1 MITSAAFIFLLL
13 LLHFIKPELDPSW
26 NFISEYEVGRFGWL
40 MQLAFIAISA
50 SCVFLVISLWKH
62 VKIVGKAGLVML
74 LISAAGMLIAA
85 IFKTDP
91 LNTPHHQLTQSGNL
105 HQIGAML
112 DQIPFA
118 AILITIALFRKK
130 DWKIN
135 RAILIVAMLLVWA
148 GFIYFVASVRAQF
161 PVDGIFGPTVT
172 VGWQNRLMIL
182 TQALWLIV
190 VANEVMKNTKFIDHH
205 ATVAPAL

>member
-118 AILITIALFRKK
+118 AILITITLFRKK
-130 DWKIN
+130 
-135 RAILIVAMLLVWA
+135 
-148 GFIYFVASVRAQF
+148 
-161 PVDGIFGPTVT
+161 
-172 VGWQNRLMIL
+172 RLEDKPGYSDCVNAACMGRVHL
-182 TQALWLIV
+182 
-190 VANEVMKNTKFIDHH
+190 FRR
-205 ATVAPAL
+205 